1 MTTFRKC
8 YLIPPNEKQCL
19 WMSSGVVSYQLCD
32 RMFDC
37 DNCPMD
43 QAMRRRFT
51 AVAPSEEHRGHEVR
65 AAEHEMPRDGYYYN
79 RNHWWAQQTGP
90 RLVRLG
96 LEPGLAR
103 VLHEIKG
110 IVFPAP
116 KQPLRRGQACI
127 WLVMDGGTMPLEAPL
142 DGTVRA
148 ANDALTA
155 SPHLLGLHPFDEGW
169 LLELETDDAE
179 SIAVEWMSAAEA
191 EPRYRSDQSRFMTSI
206 TSTARTRRASGNRKQ
221 EVGSAQLRGFVDL
234 LGSTRY
240 FGIVRQHFGWIK
252 R

>member
-1 MTTFRKC
+1 
-8 YLIPPNEKQCL
+8 
-19 WMSSGVVSYQLCD
+19 
-32 RMFDC
+32 
-37 DNCPMD
+37 MD

-51 AVAPSEEHRGHEVR
+51 PTVPASEDHRNHDVR
-65 AAEHEMPRDGYYYN
+65 AAEFEMPRDGYYYN
-79 RNHWWAQQTGP
+79 RNHWWAQQKRP

-103 VLHEIKG
+103 VLREIKG
-110 IVFPAP
+110 IVFPTP

-148 ANDALTA
+148 VNDVLTA
-155 SPHLLGLHPFDEGW
+155 TPHLLGLHPFDDGW
-169 LLELETDDAE
+169 LFELETEDAE
-179 SIAVEWMSAAEA
+179 VMAVEWMSAVEA
-191 EPRYRSDQSRFMTSI
+191 EPRYRSDQARFMTSI
-206 TSTARTRRASGNRKQ
+206 TSTVRNRRASGSQKPS
-221 EVGSAQLRGFVDL
+221 EGSAQLQAFVDL

-240 FGIVRQHFGWIK
+240 FAIVRQHFGWIK